1 MMKSDKQKNGISFIK
16 KRNIN
21 YLIDENG
28 NLKKLKPW
36 LGDVFSF
43 LYDRIIEKFIF
54 PKKFNGDISKHNKI
68 LKTEFKDIHNYN
80 ILEIATGSG
89 NVAYFLNND
98 NKYTGIDISPGLL
111 RKAYSR
117 FRKYGFKDVELYN
130 ASADELPFPD
140 NVFDFAI
147 CNLSL
152 NFFNDIELFIQEL
165 KRVLKFGS
173 TFYCSVPIPE
183 RKLSES
189 KIRGTLYSEDKL
201 MLTFKNNNFSF
212 ESKQYKNG
220 ALLYFS
226 AVLNESEP
234 AND

>member
-1 MMKSDKQKNGISFIK
+1 MIKSDKRKNGISFIK

-36 LGDVFSF
+36 LVDVFSF
-43 LYDRIIEKFIF
+43 LYDRIMEKSIF
-54 PKKFNGDISKHNKI
+54 PKKFNGDIYKHFEI
-68 LKTEFKDIHNYN
+68 LKREFKDIHNKK
-80 ILEIATGSG
+80 IIEIATGSG

-117 FRKYGFKDVELYN
+117 FRDYGFKDVELYN

-173 TFYCSVPIPE
+173 TFYCCVPIPE
-183 RKLSES
+183 RKTS
-189 KIRGTLYSEDKL
+189 KSTIHGTLYSENELKTL
-201 MLTFKNNNFSF
+201 FQKYNFDF
-212 ESKQYKNG
+212 ESKPYENG
-220 ALLYFS
+220 AVLYFI
-226 AVLNESEP
+226 AKLKKNEK
-234 AND
+234 